1 MFPQF
6 SEQFPDVDPE
16 ETAEWLESMDSV
28 IHHAGPERA
37 RFLLYRMLMH
47 AHRRSVGVPVV
58 TQTAYV
64 NTIPPGEEPSF
75 PGDERLEL
83 KIRRLIRWNAM
94 AMVTRANKRFA
105 GIGGHISTY
114 ASSASIYEV
123 GFNHFFRGKDT
134 SPGDQIYYQGHAAPG
149 IYARAFLE
157 GRLTEENLEYFRRET
172 SGKGLSS
179 YPHPQLMPN
188 FWEFPTV
195 SMGLGPITAI
205 YQARF
210 NRYMAARGIADTD
223 LTRVWAFLGDGECD
237 EPEALAGLGIAAR
250 EKLDNLV
257 FLVNCNLQRLDG
269 PVRGNGKI
277 IQELEG
283 VFRGAGWN
291 VIKVIWAREWDDL
304 LANDVSGI
312 LAQRMMDTLDGEY
325 QKLAVE
331 SGAFIR
337 EHFFG
342 PDPVLRAMVDHLSDE
357 DLERLR
363 RGGHDYRK
371 IYATMKVASEH
382 RGQPTAILFKTI
394 KGWTLGEGFEARNMT
409 HQMKKLGK
417 KELITFRDRLQ
428 LPIPDAALED
438 APPYYHPGMKSEEVQ
453 YLLDRRR
460 TLGGALPK
468 RIVRPVAVSIP
479 GNDVFDEFAQG
490 SRGQE
495 VSTTMAF
502 VRLLRGL
509 LRSKDFGKRVVPIVP
524 DEARTFGM
532 EGLIKEFAIYTP
544 FGQRYVPVDA
554 ELLLS
559 YAESARGQILEE
571 GITEAG
577 SMASFTA
584 AATSYS
590 THSEPMIPFYLFYS
604 MFGFQRTMDQIWAAA
619 DARSRGFMMGATAG
633 RTTLNGEGLQHADG
647 HSHLLASAIPNVRP
661 YDPSFAYEVAV
672 IVRDGL
678 RRMLERGEDVIF
690 YLTIYNENY
699 EMPSMPDGAE
709 SGILQGLYRYREAVG
724 THPHRAQIL
733 ASGPIMRCALEAQDI
748 LEKRYDVAADVWSA
762 TSFALLR
769 REALACEEW
778 NRENPDAPPHTSLVR
793 RLLEPTQGPVLGVSD
808 WVRSVPD
815 QISRWVPRKFISLGT
830 DGFGMSDTREA
841 LRRRFGIDGPSIAQ
855 TVLVALAR
863 EGRIPAALA
872 AQARRDLGLDGEAH
886 QEVEAPVAPPE
897 PETVP
902 AGNGQGDARAERKS
916 S

>member
-37 RFLLYRMLMH
+37 RYLLYRLITH
-47 AHRRSVGVPVV
+47 ARERVVGVPAL
-58 TQTAYV
+58 TQTAYS
-64 NTIPPGEEPSF
+64 NTIPPHEEPEF
-75 PGDERLEL
+75 PGDEALERR
-83 KIRRLIRWNAM
+83 IRRLIRWNAM
-94 AMVTRANKRFA
+94 AMVTRGNHRFP
-105 GIGGHISTY
+105 GLGGHISTY
-114 ASSASIYEV
+114 ASSSSIYEV
-123 GFNHFFRGKDT
+123 GFNHFFRGKDAA
-134 SPGDQIYYQGHAAPG
+134 PGDQIFYQGHAAPG

-157 GRLTEENLEYFRRET
+157 GRLDERHLDHFRREVVP
-172 SGKGLSS
+172 GRGLSS
-179 YPHPQLMPN
+179 YPHPQLMPH

-210 NRYMAARGIADTD
+210 NRYLAARGITDTSG
-223 LTRVWAFLGDGECD
+223 TRVWAFLGDGECD

-283 VFRGAGWN
+283 EFRGAGWN

-304 LANDVSGI
+304 LANDVDGL
-312 LAQRMMDTLDGEY
+312 LAQKMMDTLDGEY

-331 SGAFIR
+331 SGAYIR
-337 EHFFG
+337 ERFFG
-342 PDPVLRAMVDHLSDE
+342 PDPVLRAMVDHLSDD
-357 DLERLR
+357 DLAKLR

-371 IYATMKVASEH
+371 IYAAMKVASTH
-382 RGQPTAILFKTI
+382 RGAPTAILFKTI

-417 KELITFRDRLQ
+417 KELMTFRDRLQ
-428 LPIPDAALED
+428 LPIPDADLAET
-438 APPYYHPGMKSEEVQ
+438 PPYFNPGPNSEEVQ
-453 YLLDRRR
+453 YLLERRR
-460 TLGGALPK
+460 VLGGCLPK
-468 RIVRPVAVSIP
+468 RIVRPRAVELP
-479 GNDVFDEFAQG
+479 PDGVFSEFAHG
-490 SRGQE
+490 SKGQE

-509 LRSKDFGKRVVPIVP
+509 LRSKDFGARVVPIVP

-559 YAESARGQILEE
+559 YEESARGQILEE

-577 SMASFTA
+577 SMASFNA

-590 THSEPMIPFYLFYS
+590 THGEPAIPFYLFYS

-619 DARSRGFMMGATAG
+619 DARARGFMMGATAG

-647 HSHLLASAIPNVRP
+647 HSHLLASVVPSVRA
-661 YDPSFAYEVAV
+661 YDPAFAYEIAV
-672 IVRDGL
+672 IVKDGL
-678 RRMLERGEDVIF
+678 RRMLEVGEDTIVYI
-690 YLTIYNENY
+690 TIYNENY
-699 EMPSMPDGAE
+699 EMPPMAAGCE
-709 SGILQGLYRYREAVG
+709 GGILDGLYRFREAS
-724 THPHRAQIL
+724 TALPHRAQIL
-733 ASGPIMRCALEAQDI
+733 ASGPIARAALKAQEM
-748 LEKRYDVAADVWSA
+748 LETRYDVAADVWSA
-762 TSFALLR
+762 TSFTLLR
-769 REALACEEW
+769 REALECERW
-778 NRENPDAPPHTSLVR
+778 NRENSGSAERVPLVT
-793 RLLEPTQGPVLGVSD
+793 RLLEPTKGPIIGVSD
-808 WVRSVPD
+808 WVRAVPD
-815 QISRWVPRKFISLGT
+815 QIARWVPRRLVSLGT
-830 DGFGMSDTREA
+830 DGFGRSDTRAA
-841 LRRRFGIDGPSIAQ
+841 LRRFFRIDAESIVDA
-855 TVLVALAR
+855 VLVELAR
-863 EGRIPAALA
+863 EGRVPATLPAK
-872 AQARRDLGLDGEAH
+872 ARRELGLDAAGSGDAS
-886 QEVEAPVAPPE
+886 PE
-897 PETVP
+897 PEEIPV
-902 AGNGQGDARAERKS
+902 GNGRGSTPPTR
-916 S
+916 